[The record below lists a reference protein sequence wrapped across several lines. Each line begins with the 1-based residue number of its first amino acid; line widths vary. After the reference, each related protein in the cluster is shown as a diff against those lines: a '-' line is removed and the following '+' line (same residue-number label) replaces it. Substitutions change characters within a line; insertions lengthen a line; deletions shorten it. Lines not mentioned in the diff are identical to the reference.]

1 MQCNNF
7 AYKYM
12 YLIGVLS
19 HVLSLSSNKGFH
31 SISKA
36 FCMFLCNRMISFFF
50 FFIYWVDIPE
60 LIFWF
65 KLGILCKDT
74 DVSIFFCCS
83 ILLVLSL
90 SDVSICLY
98 ALRQKMQKRWRL
110 SHTHEDPDKAEG
122 RRLSFSFA
130 IREESPGKEIS
141 DWTRAYILK
150 ATANKI
156 TTKIK
161 PKAISTQKQA

>member
-1 MQCNNF
+1 
-7 AYKYM
+7 M
-12 YLIGVLS
+12 YLIGLLS
-19 HVLSLSSNKGFH
+19 HVLSLSCNKGFH
-31 SISKA
+31 RISKV
-36 FCMFLCNRMISFFF
+36 FCIFLWNRMISFF
-50 FFIYWVDIPE
+50 YLVDIPE
-60 LIFWF
+60 LIFLF
-65 KLGILCKDT
+65 KLGILFKDT

-90 SDVSICLY
+90 SDVSICLH

-141 DWTRAYILK
+141 D
-150 ATANKI
+150 
-156 TTKIK
+156 
-161 PKAISTQKQA
+161 

>member
-1 MQCNNF
+1 MEPYDF
-7 AYKYM
+7 A
-12 YLIGVLS
+12 L
-19 HVLSLSSNKGFH
+19 F
-31 SISKA
+31 
-36 FCMFLCNRMISFFF
+36 
-50 FFIYWVDIPE
+50 YWVDIPE